1 MHEVL
6 KGWETVISWLIAQA
20 ARRAFSRSMRFE
32 ADVRPLLPACHDP
45 RPRLLYIHVPFCEQ
59 LCPYCSFNRV
69 RFDESLCREY
79 FAALRKELII
89 YRKRSYDFGGIY
101 VGGGTPTVLIDEL
114 EKTLETAKECFS
126 IGEISVE
133 TNPNHLTGER
143 LTVLQRVGVNRLSVG
158 IQSFDDD
165 LLRAMGRFEKYGS
178 GSTNVERLKR
188 TAGYFDTLNADMIF
202 NFPIQTDEALD
213 RDLTLLLETGV
224 DQVTYYPLMV
234 SDLTKKAVEKTLGV
248 IDYRKER
255 RMYHHIVSRLLP
267 EYRFSSAWC
276 FSRKESMIDEYIVDY
291 DEYAGVG
298 SGSIGYMDG
307 VCYAN
312 TFDIKEYIDRLS
324 KGEIPLMASR
334 RFTLRDR
341 IRYDF
346 IMNLFGLDL
355 AIAPLQLRYGGRIF
369 RYLWQDIAAF
379 MIAGGLRYSRGTFSL
394 TPRGRYYWII
404 MMREF
409 FTAVNNFRAFCLQ
422 SRHV

>member
-1 MHEVL
+1 
-6 KGWETVISWLIAQA
+6 
-20 ARRAFSRSMRFE
+20 MRFE
-32 ADVRPLLPACHDP
+32 EESRPLLPSCHDV

-69 RFDESLCREY
+69 RFDEALCREY
-79 FAALRKELII
+79 FAALRRELLL
-89 YRKRSYDFGGIY
+89 YRDHSYDFRGIY

-133 TNPNHLTGER
+133 TNPNHLTHER
-143 LTVLQRVGVNRLSVG
+143 LAVLTGAGVNRLSVG
-158 IQSFDDD
+158 IQSFDDH

-178 GSTNVERLKR
+178 GSMNLDRLQR

-202 NFPIQTDEALD
+202 NFPVQTDEALD
-213 RDLTLLLETGV
+213 RDLTLLLESGV

-234 SDLTKKAVEKTLGV
+234 SDLTKSAVEKNLGTV
-248 IDYRKER
+248 DYRKER
-255 RMYHHIVSRLLP
+255 RMYHHIVRRLLP
-267 EYRFSSAWC
+267 QYRFSSAWC

-312 TFDIKEYIDRLS
+312 TFDIMEYIERL
-324 KGEIPLMASR
+324 KKDEIPLMASR
-334 RFTLRDR
+334 RFSLRDR

-355 AIAPLQLRYGGRIF
+355 EIAPLQLRYGGGIVPC
-369 RYLWQDIAAF
+369 LWRDIAALTV
-379 MIAGGLRYSRGTFSL
+379 AGGLRYHRGTFSL

-409 FTAVNNFRAFCLQ
+409 FTAVNNFRAFCLASGQ
-422 SRHV
+422 